1 MIFKTIAV
9 PTTPTDLKTLLG
21 VAQDRCEYGVALQ
34 APATNAAVVNFG
46 DKGSQPAFLP
56 SGGSSDVL
64 PINRLDS
71 LYIVG
76 TSGDDIIV
84 MIF

>member
-34 APATNAAVVNFG
+34 APAANVVDVNFG
-46 DKGSQPAFLP
+46 DISAQPGYIP
-56 SGGSSDVL
+56 PGGSSDVL
-64 PINRLDS
+64 PVNRLDS

-76 TSGDDIIV
+76 TTGDDIIV
-84 MIF
+84 MVF